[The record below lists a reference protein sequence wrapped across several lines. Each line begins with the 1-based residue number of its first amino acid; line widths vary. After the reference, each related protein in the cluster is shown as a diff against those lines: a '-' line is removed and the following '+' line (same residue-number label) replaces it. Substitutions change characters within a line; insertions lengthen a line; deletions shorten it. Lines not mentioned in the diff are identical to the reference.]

1 MTATTEKLMNELVTL
16 PASERAEVA
25 HYLLH
30 SLDGE
35 TDSDAEAAWDAE
47 LARRADLIRSGR
59 ATGEPAEQVLAE
71 LRERFA

>member
-1 MTATTEKLMNELVTL
+1 MTATTEKLILELGAL
-16 PASERAEVA
+16 PANERAEVA
-25 HYLLH
+25 HFLLH

-47 LARRADLIRSGR
+47 LARRADLIRSGH

-71 LRERFA
+71 LRRRFA